1 MIDSL
6 YIAWKYI
13 TFNKVKTTI
22 LVVSITLIVFLPLAL
37 QVLLNES
44 EQQLRAR
51 AGETPLLVGARG
63 SALDLVMSS
72 LYFSDSVSQLINMHA
87 AKQVEETG
95 LAGSIPLYVRFKARG
110 FPIVGTSLDY
120 FDFRGLAVDE
130 GRMLVTLGEC
140 VIGAEVAQRL
150 GLGPGDSLVS
160 SPENLFDIA
169 GIYPLK
175 MKISGV
181 LARSHSTDDE
191 AVFVDTRTAWVI
203 QGLGHGHEDVT
214 QISDRSVILKQ
225 DENNVT
231 ANAKLMHFTEIT
243 KSNLESFH
251 FHGDQTIYPLS
262 AIIALPQDAKSATL
276 LRGRY
281 QDDKQYQITRPDDVI
296 DGLMENIFRIRNV
309 IDAVIVIVGF
319 ATVLTIM
326 LVFLLSLRLRQGEVD
341 TIFRIG
347 CSRMTVAR
355 LLAAEILII
364 VMASSVL
371 CAILLWLAQANVNDL
386 VRSLILR

>member
-6 YIAWKYI
+6 YIAWKYV
-13 TFNKVKTTI
+13 TFNKAKTSI
-22 LVVSITLIVFLPLAL
+22 LVISITLIAFLPLAL

-63 SALDLVMSS
+63 SALDLVMNS
-72 LYFSDSVSQLINMHA
+72 LYFTDEVPQLITLQA
-87 AKQVEETG
+87 AQQVEDTG
-95 LAGSIPLYVRFKARG
+95 LADSIPLYVRFHARG

-120 FDFRGLAVDE
+120 FDFRQLTIND
-130 GRMLVTLGEC
+130 GRMLALLGEC
-140 VIGAEVAQRL
+140 VIGADVAEQL
-150 GLGPGDSLVS
+150 GLVPGDSLVS

-175 MKISGV
+175 MKVAGV
-181 LARSHSTDDE
+181 LARSHSADDA
-191 AVFVDTRTAWVI
+191 AVFVDTRTTWVI

-214 QISDRSVILKQ
+214 RTADSSVILQQ
-225 DENNVT
+225 DEENVT
-231 ANAKLMHFTEIT
+231 ANAKLMHYTEIT
-243 KSNLESFH
+243 EGNMDSFH
-251 FHGDQTIYPLS
+251 FHGDQGGYPVT
-262 AIIALPQDAKSATL
+262 AVIALPLDGKSATV

-281 QDDKQYQITRPDDVI
+281 LEDQQYQIARPDDVI
-296 DGLMENIFRIRNV
+296 DGLMENILRIRDV

-319 ATVLTIM
+319 ATVLTIV
-326 LVFLLSLRLRQGEVD
+326 LVFMLSLRLRQGEID

-347 CSRMTVAR
+347 CSRLTITR

-364 VMASSVL
+364 FAVSAVL
-371 CAILLWLAQANVNDL
+371 CAALLWVAQTNANNL
-386 VRSLILR
+386 VRVFVM

>member
-13 TFNKVKTTI
+13 AFNRAKTTI
-22 LVVSITLIVFLPLAL
+22 LVISITLIVFLPLAL

-51 AGETPLLVGARG
+51 AGQTPLLVGARG

-72 LYFSDSVSQLINMHA
+72 LYFNDGVSQLINMHA
-87 AKQVEETG
+87 AEQIEETG
-95 LAGSIPLYVRFKARG
+95 LAVSIPLYVRFRARG

-130 GRMLVTLGEC
+130 GRMLATLGEC

-150 GLGPGDSLVS
+150 GLGPGDSLIS

-169 GIYPLK
+169 GVYPLK
-175 MKISGV
+175 MKVSGV

-214 QISDRSVILKQ
+214 RTSDRTVILQ
-225 DENNVT
+225 RDERNVT
-231 ANAKLMHFTEIT
+231 ANARLMHYTEIT
-243 KSNLESFH
+243 ETNLESFH
-251 FHGDQTIYPLS
+251 FHGDQTGYPLS
-262 AIIALPQDAKSATL
+262 AIIALPQDAKSAAL

-319 ATVLTIM
+319 ATLLTIL

-364 VMASSVL
+364 FLVSAAL
-371 CAILLWLAQANVNDL
+371 CAALLWLAQANINDL
-386 VRSLILR
+386 VRSLVLR

>member
-13 TFNKVKTTI
+13 TFNRVKTTI
-22 LVVSITLIVFLPLAL
+22 LVISITLIVFLPLAL

-51 AGETPLLVGARG
+51 AGQTPLLVGARG

-72 LYFSDSVSQLINMHA
+72 LYFNDSVSQLISMRA
-87 AKQVEETG
+87 AEQIEETG
-95 LAGSIPLYVRFKARG
+95 LAVSIPLYVRFRARG

-120 FDFRGLAVDE
+120 FDFRGLEVDE

-140 VIGAEVAQRL
+140 VIGAEVAKRL

-181 LARSHSTDDE
+181 LARSHSTDDD

-214 QISDRSVILKQ
+214 QTSDRTVILQ
-225 DENNVT
+225 RDEGNIT
-231 ANAKLMHFTEIT
+231 ANAKLMHYTEIT
-243 KSNLESFH
+243 ETNLESFH
-251 FHGDQTIYPLS
+251 FHGDQAIYPLS
-262 AIIALPQDAKSATL
+262 AIIALPLDAKSATL

-281 QDDKQYQITRPDDVI
+281 QDDKLYQISRPDDVI

-319 ATVLTIM
+319 ATVLTIL
-326 LVFLLSLRLRQGEVD
+326 LVFLLSLRLRQSEVD
-341 TIFRIG
+341 TIFRMG

-364 VMASSVL
+364 FLASGVL
-371 CAILLWLAQANVNDL
+371 CAILLWLAQANINNL
-386 VRSLILR
+386 VQSLILR

>member
-13 TFNKVKTTI
+13 AFNRAKTTI
-22 LVVSITLIVFLPLAL
+22 LVISITLIVFLPLAL

-51 AGETPLLVGARG
+51 AGQTPLLVGARG

-72 LYFSDSVSQLINMHA
+72 LYFNDGVSQLINMHA
-87 AKQVEETG
+87 AEQIEETG
-95 LAGSIPLYVRFKARG
+95 LAVSIPLYVRFRARG

-130 GRMLVTLGEC
+130 GRMLATLGEC

-150 GLGPGDSLVS
+150 GLGPGDSLIS

-169 GIYPLK
+169 GVYPLK
-175 MKISGV
+175 MKVSGV

-214 QISDRSVILKQ
+214 RTSDRTVILQ
-225 DENNVT
+225 RDERNVT
-231 ANAKLMHFTEIT
+231 ANARLMHYTEIT
-243 KSNLESFH
+243 ETNLESFH
-251 FHGDQTIYPLS
+251 FHGDQTGYPLS
-262 AIIALPQDAKSATL
+262 AIIALPQDAKSAAL

-319 ATVLTIM
+319 ATVLTIL

-364 VMASSVL
+364 FLVSAAL
-371 CAILLWLAQANVNDL
+371 CAALLWLAQANINDL
-386 VRSLILR
+386 VRSLVLR

>member
-13 TFNKVKTTI
+13 AFNRAKTTI
-22 LVVSITLIVFLPLAL
+22 LVISITLIVFLPLAL

-51 AGETPLLVGARG
+51 AGQTPLLVGARG

-72 LYFSDSVSQLINMHA
+72 LYFNDGVSQLINMHA
-87 AKQVEETG
+87 AEQIEETG
-95 LAGSIPLYVRFKARG
+95 LAVSIPLYVRFRARG

-130 GRMLVTLGEC
+130 GRMLATLGEC
-140 VIGAEVAQRL
+140 VIGWEVAQRL
-150 GLGPGDSLVS
+150 GLGPGDSLIS

-169 GIYPLK
+169 GVYPLK
-175 MKISGV
+175 MKVSGV

-214 QISDRSVILKQ
+214 RTSDRTVILQ
-225 DENNVT
+225 RDERNVT
-231 ANAKLMHFTEIT
+231 ANARLMHYTEIT
-243 KSNLESFH
+243 ETNLESFH
-251 FHGDQTIYPLS
+251 FHGDQTGYPLS
-262 AIIALPQDAKSATL
+262 AIIALPQDAKSAAL

-319 ATVLTIM
+319 ATLLTIL

-364 VMASSVL
+364 FLVSAAL
-371 CAILLWLAQANVNDL
+371 CAALLWLAQANINDL
-386 VRSLILR
+386 VRSLVLR

>member
-1 MIDSL
+1 VIDSL
-6 YIAWKYI
+6 YIAWKYV
-13 TFNKVKTTI
+13 TFNKAKTSI
-22 LVVSITLIVFLPLAL
+22 LVISITLIAFLPLAL

-63 SALDLVMSS
+63 SALDLVMNS
-72 LYFSDSVSQLINMHA
+72 LYFTDEVPQLITLQA
-87 AKQVEETG
+87 AQQVEDTG
-95 LAGSIPLYVRFKARG
+95 LAVSIPLYIRFRARG

-120 FDFRGLAVDE
+120 FDFRQLTIND
-130 GRMLVTLGEC
+130 GRMLALLGEC
-140 VIGAEVAQRL
+140 VIGAEVAVQL

-175 MKISGV
+175 MKVAGV
-181 LARSHSTDDE
+181 LARSHSADDA
-191 AVFVDTRTAWVI
+191 AVFVDTRTTWVI

-214 QISDRSVILKQ
+214 RTADSSVILQQ
-225 DENNVT
+225 DERNVT
-231 ANAKLMHFTEIT
+231 ANAKLMHYTEIT
-243 KSNLESFH
+243 DSNMDSFH
-251 FHGDQTIYPLS
+251 FHGDQGGYPVT
-262 AIIALPQDAKSATL
+262 AVIAVPQDDKSATV

-281 QDDKQYQITRPDDVI
+281 LEDEQYQITRPDDVI
-296 DGLMENIFRIRNV
+296 DGLMENIFRIRDV

-319 ATVLTIM
+319 ATVLTIV
-326 LVFLLSLRLRQGEVD
+326 LVFMLSLRLRQGEID

-347 CSRMTVAR
+347 CSRLTITR

-364 VMASSVL
+364 FAVSAVL
-371 CAILLWLAQANVNDL
+371 CTALLWLAYTNANNL
-386 VRSLILR
+386 VRVLIM